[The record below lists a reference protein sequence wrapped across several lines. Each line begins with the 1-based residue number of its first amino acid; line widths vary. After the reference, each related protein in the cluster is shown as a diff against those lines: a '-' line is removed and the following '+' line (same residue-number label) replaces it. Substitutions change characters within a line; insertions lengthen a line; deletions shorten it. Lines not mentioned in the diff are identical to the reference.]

1 MATSEVGVSA
11 QAPIGGIDSETL
23 RRAIALARAWRD
35 PALPGFA
42 FLLLLAA
49 IGSVALVITVV
60 AAAGTPY
67 VALQLPYVISG
78 GFGGVALVAIGVLLA
93 AVQAE
98 RRDRVA
104 ATEQTREV
112 VNEIC
117 ALAGAALRRCRD

>member
-1 MATSEVGVSA
+1 MTTSEMGVSA
-11 QAPIGGIDSETL
+11 QTPVGGIDSETL

-35 PALPGFA
+35 PALPGLV
-42 FLLLLAA
+42 FLPLLAVA
-49 IGSVALVITVV
+49 GSVVLVITVV
-60 AAAGTPY
+60 ATAGTPY

-78 GFGGVALVAIGVLLA
+78 GFGGVALVAIGALLA

-112 VNEIC
+112 VDEVS